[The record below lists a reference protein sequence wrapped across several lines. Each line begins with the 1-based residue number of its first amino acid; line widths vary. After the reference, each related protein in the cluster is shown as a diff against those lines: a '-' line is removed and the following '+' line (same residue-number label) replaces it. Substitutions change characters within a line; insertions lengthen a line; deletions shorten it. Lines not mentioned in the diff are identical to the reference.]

1 MKQTTDK
8 VLMVRPCSFG
18 FNEETAVNN
27 AFQTRT
33 GGDVQAKALGEFDA
47 YVALLRSYGVSV
59 EVVDDTPSP
68 RTPDS
73 VFPNNWFSTHEGG
86 TMVLYPMFAENRRKE
101 RKQTVIDRLLQ
112 KYNINNLIDL
122 TPWEEKGLFL
132 EGTGS
137 MVLDRAARI
146 AYACLSPRT
155 SAEVLDEFCK
165 ALDFRPVTFHAS
177 DASGRPIYHTN
188 VMMSVGTRN
197 AVVCIDSVR
206 DPKERK
212 NLEEALE
219 QCRKQLVP
227 ISFEQMNGFA
237 GNMLELCSDGTG
249 SISKGKALQVMS
261 LTALH
266 CLTKE
271 QRSMLSAE
279 AEIVAPDI
287 DVIETN
293 GGGSARCMLAELFC

>member
-18 FNEETAVNN
+18 YNEETAVNN

-33 GGDVQAKALGEFDA
+33 GGDVQAKALAEFDA
-47 YVALLRSYGVSV
+47 YVALLRSYGVGV

-68 RTPDS
+68 LTPDS
-73 VFPNNWFSTHEGG
+73 VFPNNWFSMHEGG
-86 TMVLYPMFAENRRKE
+86 TLVLYPMFAENRRKE

-112 KYNINNLIDL
+112 NYNINSLIDL
-122 TPWEEKGLFL
+122 TPWEDKGLFL

-155 SAEVLDEFCK
+155 SMEVLNEFCK

-177 DASGRPIYHTN
+177 DAAGRPIYHTN

-197 AVVCIDSVR
+197 AVVCIDSVK
-206 DPKERK
+206 DPGERK
-212 NLEEALE
+212 ALE
-219 QCRKQLVP
+219 DSLVQCNKQLVQ

-249 SISKGKALQVMS
+249 STSRGKALQVMS
-261 LTALH
+261 LNALH
-266 CLTKE
+266 CLTQE
-271 QRSMLSAE
+271 QRLLLSAE

-287 DVIETN
+287 NVIETN
-293 GGGSARCMLAELFC
+293 GGGSARCMLAELFY